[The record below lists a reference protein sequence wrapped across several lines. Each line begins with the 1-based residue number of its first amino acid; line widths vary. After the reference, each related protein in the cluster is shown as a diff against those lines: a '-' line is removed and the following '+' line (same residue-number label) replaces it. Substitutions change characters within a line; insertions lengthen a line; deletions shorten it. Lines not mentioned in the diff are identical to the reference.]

1 MANANVKWLKSQKG
15 TEKLTVDDYLF
26 QSNGKGKAPGVRYW
40 TCATPGCKVN
50 AKTEGTDLVE
60 INHVQRVSAKH
71 GVKDD
76 FAFLWEHAI
85 FRHPPNKNPLTDR
98 SEILHN

>member
-1 MANANVKWLKSQKG
+1 MYA
-15 TEKLTVDDYLF
+15 DDLLIL
-26 QSNGKGKAPGVRYW
+26 SP
-40 TCATPGCKVN
+40 
-50 AKTEGTDLVE
+50 LVCGLQH
-60 INHVQRVSAKH
+60 HVQRVSAEH

-98 SEILHN
+98 SEISHS

>member
-1 MANANVKWLKSQKG
+1 MTTFCS
-15 TEKLTVDDYLF
+15 LF
-26 QSNGKGKAPGVRYW
+26 TASY
-40 TCATPGCKVN
+40 
-50 AKTEGTDLVE
+50 
-60 INHVQRVSAKH
+60 HVQRVSAKH

>member
-60 INHVQRVSAKH
+60 IRGLNNPPDH
-71 GVKDD
+71 GHINDTVRIKQM
-76 FAFLWEHAI
+76 
-85 FRHPPNKNPLTDR
+85 NLTVGDC
-98 SEILHN
+98 NFK